1 MVLIKSQRSDR
12 EASVIRLSK
21 LADYGIVIMTHLA
34 HGDGRSVSTPEIAL
48 ATSVPQPM
56 AGKILK
62 ALARAELLV
71 SHRGA
76 YGGYGLAREPSAIS
90 VGEIIEALDGPIALT
105 ACVDTETS
113 DCGIE
118 RLCPARGN
126 WQRINEAI
134 REALDGVSLSE
145 MAFSIPWAFL
155 PEQDGRSAGKAGI
168 QGALGDSEIGVS

>member
-1 MVLIKSQRSDR
+1 M
-12 EASVIRLSK
+12 IRLSK

-34 HGDGRSVSTPEIAL
+34 RGDGRSVSTPEIAL

-62 ALARAELLV
+62 ALARADLLV

-90 VGEIIEALDGPIALT
+90 VAEIIEALDGPIALT
-105 ACVDTETS
+105 ACVDAETS

-118 RLCPARGN
+118 RLCPARAN
-126 WQRINEAI
+126 WQRINGAI
-134 REALDGVSLSE
+134 REALDGVTLSE
-145 MAFSIPWAFL
+145 MTFSIPWAFL
-155 PEQDGRSAGKAGI
+155 PEQGRRSVGMP
-168 QGALGDSEIGVS
+168 GAAQAPGDIEIGA